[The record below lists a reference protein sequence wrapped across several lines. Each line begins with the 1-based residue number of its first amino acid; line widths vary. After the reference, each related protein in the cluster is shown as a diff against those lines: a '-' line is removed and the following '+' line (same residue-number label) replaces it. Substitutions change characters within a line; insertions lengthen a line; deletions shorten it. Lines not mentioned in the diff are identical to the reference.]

1 LTAAVGAENR
11 YQARMMMW
19 LDLLQHPLLRNVFLD
34 SGGMISRTFVLV
46 VVDSVSLNF
55 CQALGRVMWMAL
67 GNVIIG
73 LVQLVWVNRFRP
85 SISLSPRQ
93 GRVT

>member
-1 LTAAVGAENR
+1 
-11 YQARMMMW
+11 MMMW
-19 LDLLQHPLLRNVFLD
+19 LGLLQHTLLRKVFLD

-67 GNVIIG
+67 ANVIIG
-73 LVQLVWVNRFRP
+73 LVQLV
-85 SISLSPRQ
+85 
-93 GRVT
+93 